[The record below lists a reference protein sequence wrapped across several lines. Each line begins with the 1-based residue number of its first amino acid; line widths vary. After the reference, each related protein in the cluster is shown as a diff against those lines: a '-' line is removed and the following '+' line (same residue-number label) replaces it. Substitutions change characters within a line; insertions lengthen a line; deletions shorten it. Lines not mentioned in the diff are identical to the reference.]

1 MRRSLLRPWALT
13 ALIGLVYLLAAPPTT
28 DLAAQEHRTALA
40 ERGVW
45 IVDFS
50 WFGGHHLPSYSVLSP
65 LLGNWIGTLTVGVLS
80 AVVGAWAFERLVG
93 RAWGAGSPREGAG
106 SGSGT
111 TIAAWWFA
119 GGIGAL
125 LFTGRITFLLG
136 LAIGLVTLLTL
147 TRRVPAPR
155 TGTGPPGTS
164 SPPGRPTSDGPRPPI
179 LAAVGAVAGALL
191 TALASP
197 VAALFLA
204 LVAAAVAAGRVAR
217 STRTVALLLAAVAFA
232 AAGALAVAFP
242 GGGSEP
248 FVPSALIP
256 AVVGLLVVLVALPP
270 DERGLRV
277 GVALYLA
284 GIVLAGVLAT
294 PMGGNA
300 TRLASLVGGPL
311 LVATLWGRRSLVVA
325 ALVVPFLYWQLYPP
339 VRDATQA
346 WGDDSA
352 RAAFWQPT
360 DRTLRALVA
369 ADPGRVDVPPT
380 ARRGEARWLSPDV
393 PIVRGWIRQLDRH
406 RNALFYGDGPH
417 QPAPIS
423 GADYR
428 AWLDDNAVRWVAL
441 PDAAPDYASRRVV
454 ALLRSGAVP
463 GLRRVRSDPSWT
475 VWRVEGASPL
485 VAPEDA
491 AARSPVRVTEVGP
504 DRLSFAAARPG
515 APLRVRVRWSPRLR
529 IVAGQACLEATD
541 DGWTRVIP
549 TAIGTVSVSSG
560 LPGPWHRASPVACA
574 S

>member
-1 MRRSLLRPWALT
+1 MRRWLLRPWALT
-13 ALIGLVYLLAAPPTT
+13 ALIGLVYLLVAPPTT

-65 LLGNWIGTLTVGVLS
+65 LLGDWIGTLTVGVLS

-93 RAWGAGSPREGAG
+93 RAWG
-106 SGSGT
+106 SGSAAGWARSGSAA
-111 TIAAWWFA
+111 TIASWWFA
-119 GGIGAL
+119 GGFGAL

-136 LAIGLVTLLTL
+136 FAIGLVTLQALPRAAPAKDTSGGDMAATSAAGA
-147 TRRVPAPR
+147 TRPRV
-155 TGTGPPGTS
+155 
-164 SPPGRPTSDGPRPPI
+164 
-179 LAAVGAVAGALL
+179 AVASGAATLGAIL

-204 LVAAAVAAGRVAR
+204 LVGTAVAAGRVDRAVR
-217 STRTVALLLAAVAFA
+217 LVALTLAGVAFA
-232 AAGALAVAFP
+232 AAGVLALAFP

-256 AVVGLLVVLVALPP
+256 AIVALLVVLAVLPS

-284 GIVLAGVLAT
+284 GVVLAGLLAT

-300 TRLASLVGGPL
+300 TRLAAVVGGPL
-311 LVATLWGRRSLVVA
+311 LVAALWGRRPLVVA
-325 ALVVPFLYWQLYPP
+325 VLVVPFLYWQLYPP

-352 RAAFWQPT
+352 RAAYWQPA

-369 ADPGRVDVPPT
+369 AEPGRVDVPPT
-380 ARRGEARWLSPDV
+380 ARRGEARWISPEV

-406 RNALFYGDGPH
+406 LGALFYGDGAH
-417 QPAPIS
+417 EAAPIS
-423 GADYR
+423 GTEYR

-454 ALLRSGAVP
+454 ALLRADAVP
-463 GLRRVRSDPSWT
+463 GLRRVWGNPHWT
-475 VWRVEGASPL
+475 VWRVESARPL
-485 VAPEDA
+485 VESEAGDSA
-491 AARSPVRVTEVGP
+491 ATARVTAVDAG
-504 DRLSFAAARPG
+504 RLSITG
-515 APLRVRVRWSPRLR
+515 AQVGVPLRVRLRWSPHLR
-529 IVAGQACLEATD
+529 ITAGRACLEEAD

-549 TAIGTVSVSSG
+549 TVVGTVSVSSG
-560 LPGPWHRASPVACA
+560 LPGPWHRSPPVACA

>member
-1 MRRSLLRPWALT
+1 MRRTLLRPWALT
-13 ALIGLVYLLAAPPTT
+13 ALIGIVYLLVAPPTT
-28 DLAAQEHRTALA
+28 DLAAQAHRTALA

-65 LLGNWIGTLTVGVLS
+65 LLSDWLGTLTVGVLS
-80 AVVGAWAFERLVG
+80 AVVSAWAFERLVG
-93 RAWGAGSPREGAG
+93 WAWGAGSAWGREG
-106 SGSGT
+106 SGSGAT
-111 TIAAWWFA
+111 VAAWWFA

-136 LAIGLVTLLTL
+136 FAIGLLALLSL
-147 TRRVPAPR
+147 TAR
-155 TGTGPPGTS
+155 
-164 SPPGRPTSDGPRPPI
+164 PGRTVA
-179 LAAVGAVAGALL
+179 AAVGAVVGALL

-204 LVAAAVAAGRVAR
+204 LVGAAVAAGRVER
-217 STRTVALLLAAVAFA
+217 STRLVALLLAGVAFA
-232 AAGALAVAFP
+232 AAGVLALAFP

-256 AVVGLLVVLVALPP
+256 AVVALLVVLAVLPP
-270 DERGLRV
+270 EQRGLRV

-284 GIVLAGVLAT
+284 GIVLAGLLAT

-300 TRLASLVGGPL
+300 TRLAAAVGGPL
-311 LVATLWGRRSLVVA
+311 LVAVLWGRRPLVVA
-325 ALVVPFLYWQLYPP
+325 VLVVPFLYWQLYPP

-346 WGDDSA
+346 WSDDSA
-352 RAAFWQPT
+352 RAAYWQPA

-380 ARRGEARWLSPDV
+380 ARRGEARWISPDV

-406 RNALFYGDGPH
+406 RNALFYGDGDH
-417 QPAPIS
+417 EAAPIG

-441 PDAAPDYASRRVV
+441 PDAAPDYASQRVV
-454 ALLRSGAVP
+454 ALLRAGAVP
-463 GLRRVRSDPSWT
+463 GLARVWGDEHWT
-475 VWRVEGASPL
+475 IWRVEDARPL
-485 VAPEDA
+485 VGPEA
-491 AARSPVRVTEVGP
+491 AGNGSTVRVTAVGAG
-504 DRLSFAAARPG
+504 RLRFAGARPG
-515 APLRVRVRWSPRLR
+515 VPLRVRLRWSPYLR
-529 IVAGQACLEATD
+529 ITAGRACLEEAD

-560 LPGPWHRASPVACA
+560 LPGPWHRSPSVACA

>member
-1 MRRSLLRPWALT
+1 MRRWLLRPWALT
-13 ALIGLVYLLAAPPTT
+13 ALIGLVYLLVAPPTT

-65 LLGNWIGTLTVGVLS
+65 LLGDWIGTLVVGVLS
-80 AVVGAWAFERLVG
+80 AVGGAWAFERLVA
-93 RAWGAGSPREGAG
+93 RAWGAGAARGRAGVGA
-106 SGSGT
+106 T
-111 TIAAWWFA
+111 AAAWWFA

-136 LAIGLVTLLTL
+136 FAIGLVTLLTL
-147 TRRVPAPR
+147 TGRTTEPRTDGTSPEASGAPDAPTRTGPKPSVPA
-155 TGTGPPGTS
+155 
-164 SPPGRPTSDGPRPPI
+164 
-179 LAAVGAVAGALL
+179 AAGAVVGAVL

-204 LVAAAVAAGRVAR
+204 LVGAAVAAGRVDR
-217 STRTVALLLAAVAFA
+217 SVRIVALLLAGVAFVT
-232 AAGALAVAFP
+232 ALALTAAFP

-248 FVPSALIP
+248 FVPSALLP
-256 AVVGLLVVLVALPP
+256 AIVALLVVLAVLPR

-284 GIVLAGVLAT
+284 GIVLAGLLAT

-300 TRLASLVGGPL
+300 TRLAALVGGPL
-311 LVATLWGRRSLVVA
+311 LVAALWGRRSLAVA
-325 ALVVPFLYWQLYPP
+325 VLAVPFLYWQLYPP

-352 RAAFWQPT
+352 RAAYWQPA

-369 ADPGRVDVPPT
+369 AEPGRVDVPPT
-380 ARRGEARWLSPDV
+380 ARRGEARWISPDV

-406 RNALFYGDGPH
+406 RNALFYGDGAH
-417 QPAPIS
+417 EAAAIS
-423 GADYR
+423 GAEYR

-441 PDAAPDYASRRVV
+441 PDADPDYASRRVV
-454 ALLRSGAVP
+454 ALLRADAVP
-463 GLRRVRSDPSWT
+463 GLRRVWSAPHWT
-475 VWRVEGASPL
+475 VWRVEGATPL
-485 VAPEDA
+485 VAPENADPA
-491 AARSPVRVTEVGP
+491 GRTRVTEVGP
-504 DRLSFAAARPG
+504 DRLSFTATRPG
-515 APLRVRVRWSPRLR
+515 VPLRVRVRWSPRLR
-529 IVAGQACLEATD
+529 IVAGRACLEEAD

-549 TAIGTVSVSSG
+549 TVIGTVSVSSG
-560 LPGPWHRASPVACA
+560 LPGPWHRSPPVACA

>member
-1 MRRSLLRPWALT
+1 VRGTLLRPWALT
-13 ALIGLVYLLAAPPTT
+13 ALLGLVYLLVAPPTT
-28 DLAAQEHRTALA
+28 DLAAQAHRTALA

-65 LLGNWIGTLTVGVLS
+65 LLGDWLGTLLVGGL
-80 AVVGAWAFERLVG
+80 AVVAAAWAFERLVT
-93 RAWGAGSPREGAG
+93 RAWAGRGA
-106 SGSGT
+106 

-136 LAIGLVTLLTL
+136 FAVGLLTL
-147 TRRVPAPR
+147 LSLTAR
-155 TGTGPPGTS
+155 
-164 SPPGRPTSDGPRPPI
+164 PGRRFGPAVG
-179 LAAVGAVAGALL
+179 AAVGAVL

-204 LVAAAVAAGRVAR
+204 LVGAAVAAGRVDR
-217 STRTVALLLAAVAFA
+217 DVRRTALLLAGVAFA
-232 AAGALAVAFP
+232 AAGVLAVGFP

-248 FVPSALIP
+248 FVLSALLP
-256 AVVGLLVVLVALPP
+256 AIVALLVVLVALPA

-284 GIVLAGVLAT
+284 GIVLAGLLAT

-300 TRLASLVGGPL
+300 TRLAAAVGGPL
-311 LVATLWGRRSLVVA
+311 LVAALWGRRPLVVA
-325 ALVVPFLYWQLYPP
+325 LLALPFLYWQLYPP

-346 WGDDSA
+346 WSDDSA
-352 RAAFWQPT
+352 RASYWVPA

-380 ARRGEARWLSPDV
+380 ARRGEARWIAPEV

-406 RNALFYGDGPH
+406 LNPLFYGEADH
-417 QPAPIS
+417 SAAPIS
-423 GADYR
+423 GREYR

-441 PDAAPDYASRRVV
+441 PDADPDYASRRVV
-454 ALLRSGAVP
+454 ALLRAGAVP
-463 GLRRVRSDPSWT
+463 GLTRVWGDRHWT
-475 VWRVEGASPL
+475 VWRVEDARPL
-485 VAPEDA
+485 VAPEASDG
-491 AARSPVRVTEVGP
+491 RSPVRVTAADA
-504 DRLSFAAARPG
+504 DRLSFVGATPG
-515 APLRVRVRWSPRLR
+515 VPLRVRLRWSPYLR
-529 IVAGQACLEATD
+529 IVVGRACLEETD

-549 TAIGTVSVSSG
+549 TVIGTVSVSSG
-560 LPGPWHRASPVACA
+560 LPGPWHRSPPVACA

>member
-1 MRRSLLRPWALT
+1 MWRTLLRPWALT
-13 ALIGLVYLLAAPPTT
+13 ALIGLVYLLVAPPTT

-65 LLGNWIGTLTVGVLS
+65 LLGDWFGTLTVGVLS
-80 AVVGAWAFERLVG
+80 VVVGAWAFERLVG
-93 RAWGAGSPREGAG
+93 RAWGARSGRPRPG
-106 SGSGT
+106 SGVT
-111 TIAAWWFA
+111 AAAWWFA
-119 GGIGAL
+119 GGIGLL

-136 LAIGLVTLLTL
+136 VAFGLVTLLAL
-147 TRRVPAPR
+147 T
-155 TGTGPPGTS
+155 
-164 SPPGRPTSDGPRPPI
+164 GRPSEPSAETDDAPETSGTFRGPTGDRTKPPI
-179 LAAVGAVAGALL
+179 LAAAGAVVGAVL

-204 LVAAAVAAGRVAR
+204 LIGAAVAAGRVDR
-217 STRTVALLLAAVAFA
+217 SVRILALLLAGVAFVT
-232 AAGALAVAFP
+232 ALALTAAFP

-248 FVPSALIP
+248 FVLSALLP
-256 AVVGLLVVLVALPP
+256 AIVALLIVLVVLPP

-277 GVALYLA
+277 GVGLYLA
-284 GIVLAGVLAT
+284 GIVLAGLLAT

-300 TRLASLVGGPL
+300 TRLAALVGGPL
-311 LVATLWGRRSLVVA
+311 LVAALWGRRSLVVA
-325 ALVVPFLYWQLYPP
+325 VLAVPFLYWQLYPP

-352 RAAFWQPT
+352 RAAYWQPA

-369 ADPGRVDVPPT
+369 AEPGRVDVPPT
-380 ARRGEARWLSPDV
+380 ARRGEARWISPDV

-406 RNALFYGDGPH
+406 RNALFYGDGDH
-417 QPAPIS
+417 EAAPIS

-441 PDAAPDYASRRVV
+441 PDAEPDYASRRVV
-454 ALLRSGAVP
+454 ALLRAGAVP
-463 GLRRVRSDPSWT
+463 GLRRVWSAPNWT

-485 VAPEDA
+485 VAPEDPA
-491 AARSPVRVTEVGP
+491 AGSRVRVTDVGA
-504 DRLSFAAARPG
+504 DRLSFTAVQPG
-515 APLRVRVRWSPRLR
+515 VPLRVRVRWSPRLR
-529 IVAGQACLEATD
+529 IAAGRACLEEAD

-549 TAIGTVSVSSG
+549 TVIGTVSVSSG
-560 LPGPWHRASPVACA
+560 PPGPWHRSPSVACA